1 MNANRASQANVALKQ
16 LDYANKLRAS
26 NSSYQYL
33 ISKGVDPT
41 TAQAATEQAAVGNTE
56 PLKTLFQQ
64 YSGPDKYHY
73 TTDAAG
79 NPIAVNQYDP
89 KDVTPIGPQTGKPE
103 LTDVPVGYNDEGQP
117 LFQKGYV
124 SKGQPIGPSGEG
136 AQLIGQP
143 YTKTPQ
149 VVMQQESAQQ
159 REIGEAK
166 GKAVGGAITAGLS
179 APKTI
184 EAVDIIDEATKAGK
198 GNVSSGPFAQRL
210 LASKE
215 ALGSALG
222 IDLKGVPEAEVIA
235 KTSYPLAA
243 ALSRSIN
250 SRGGTQAEFLKGLQS
265 VPSLLVSDT
274 GRTMLTS
281 IIRQQAQQD
290 QQLGKLADSYNPK
303 TDGPWSNVVER
314 FYNEHPLK
322 SPFADRPLD
331 QSDVERANKE
341 SGDSSGAATT
351 TVAPKFNWRRVGP

>member
-1 MNANRASQANVALKQ
+1 MNANRASQANLALKQ
-16 LDYANKLRAS
+16 LDYANKIRSS

-33 ISKGVDPT
+33 ISKGVDPV
-41 TAQAATEQAAVGNTE
+41 TAQAATEQAAVGNTD

-73 TTDAAG
+73 MTDAAG
-79 NPIAVNQYDP
+79 NPIAINQYDP

-103 LTDVPVGYNDEGQP
+103 LTDVPVGYNSDGQP

-149 VVMQQESAQQ
+149 VVMQQESALQHS
-159 REIGEAK
+159 IGEAK
-166 GKAVGGAITAGLS
+166 GKAIGGAITAGLS
-179 APKTI
+179 APKRI

-210 LASKE
+210 LAGKE

-235 KTSYPLAA
+235 KTAYPLAA
-243 ALSRSIN
+243 ELSRSYQFKRWN
-250 SRGGTQAEFLKGLQS
+250 S
-265 VPSLLVSDT
+265 V
-274 GRTMLTS
+274 
-281 IIRQQAQQD
+281 
-290 QQLGKLADSYNPK
+290 
-303 TDGPWSNVVER
+303 
-314 FYNEHPLK
+314 
-322 SPFADRPLD
+322 
-331 QSDVERANKE
+331 
-341 SGDSSGAATT
+341 
-351 TVAPKFNWRRVGP
+351 